1 MGYASKQGRTRIDP
15 RSPSASG
22 QCDRCGFL
30 YNHNHLRW
38 QLDYSGAGLYN
49 LRILVC
55 QTCYDTPQQQR
66 KAIVLPPDPLPVL
79 NARTPDYVDSETNYR
94 ATSGQNTID
103 PVTGIPIV
111 NGNIRETNVTTPPI
125 PQEGDLLLEGTEY
138 NFLAL
143 EDFSGVIALE
153 EASGY
158 VLPAATYTRV
168 TQQTGEPPGGL
179 DKTPGLSFVVPG
191 NDDPGLPY
199 NNAFP
204 PYTGP
209 LYGE

>member
-1 MGYASKQGRTRIDP
+1 MGYASKQGRTRIDS

-66 KAIVLPPDPLPVL
+66 KVIVIPPDPMPIL
-79 NARTPDYVDSETNYR
+79 NARTPDYVNSETSYR
-94 ATSGQNTID
+94 AISGQNAVD

-111 NGNIRETNVTTPPI
+111 QGDIRETNPTGIPI
-125 PQEGDLLLEGTEY
+125 IQEGDL
-138 NFLAL
+138 AL
-143 EDFSGVIALE
+143 EDYTGMIALEDYSGFIALE
-153 EASGY
+153 EISGF
-158 VLPAATYTRV
+158 LPLDVYARV
-168 TQQTGEPPGGL
+168 TQQTGEPPYGL
-179 DKTPGLSFVVPG
+179 DRTPGTNYAVPG
-191 NDDPGLPY
+191 DDDPGLPY
-199 NNAFP
+199 NNIVV

-209 LYGE
+209 LGNE